1 MFRIGRAWDRIT
13 LDNAILIDEVE
24 RLGAELASRERALIQ
39 NPSVPVRSITIEVD
53 NAIPEHVRL
62 QVESEGRDVL
72 HHLLGEE
79 VDTLNPTLIEKALHR
94 TVRVG
99 KEEYIISPVT
109 ILLGSKIIAR
119 LRVIEGRVD
128 VSP

>member
-1 MFRIGRAWDRIT
+1 VF
-13 LDNAILIDEVE
+13 
-24 RLGAELASRERALIQ
+24 
-39 NPSVPVRSITIEVD
+39 
-53 NAIPEHVRL
+53 
-62 QVESEGRDVL
+62 

-79 VDTLNPTLIEKALHR
+79 GETLNPTLIEKALHR